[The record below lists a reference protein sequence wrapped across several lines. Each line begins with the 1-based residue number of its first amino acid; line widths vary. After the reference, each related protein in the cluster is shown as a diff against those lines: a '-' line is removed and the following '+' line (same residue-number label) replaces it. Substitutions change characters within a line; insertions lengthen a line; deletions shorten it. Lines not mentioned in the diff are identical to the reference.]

1 MFITAKTSKQFKCP
15 LTKQYM
21 NKLWYISTVNY
32 YAAIK
37 MNDSD
42 MQIGD
47 EFQQSNFK
55 GKNKSLKIVYIMVSW
70 V

>member
-47 EFQQSNFK
+47 EF
-55 GKNKSLKIVYIMVSW
+55 
-70 V
+70 